1 MKVHSRLMEYMEKMM
16 ENETTK
22 DALNG
27 LCPRI
32 ANPPSK
38 DCYCVKLTSQCIE
51 MTIYYCGNNFHKCE
65 IYKSLSGSVKK
76 P

>member
-51 MTIYYCGNNFHKCE
+51 MTIYCGQ
-65 IYKSLSGSVKK
+65 
-76 P
+76 